1 MIYTTKRHLT
11 LFNFVKN
18 KDLIFLQTTL
28 NAVILTI
35 FIFKKD
41 KYINCPKE

>member
-1 MIYTTKRHLT
+1 MIYTTKIPFK
-11 LFNFVKN
+11 LFNFVTN
-18 KDLIFLQTTL
+18 KDLNFLHTTL
-28 NAVILTI
+28 NAVILTT